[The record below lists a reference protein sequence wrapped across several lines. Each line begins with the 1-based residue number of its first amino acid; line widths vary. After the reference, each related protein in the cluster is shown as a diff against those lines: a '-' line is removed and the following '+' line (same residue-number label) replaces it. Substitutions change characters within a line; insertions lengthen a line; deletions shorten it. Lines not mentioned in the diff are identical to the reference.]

1 MKLLAIDGNSILNR
15 SFYGVKLLSAKNGT
29 YTNALVGFLN
39 ILLKMIHEITPDE
52 IVVAFDL
59 HAPTFRHKMYADYKG
74 TRKGMPEE
82 LQQQMPLAK
91 KIITMLGYSVLEL
104 EGYEADD
111 IVGTLSRL
119 CCNSGNECVIA
130 SGDRDCLQLITDCVT
145 VRLATTRESIH
156 YTPERYREEYGIN
169 PIQLIDVKALMGDSS
184 DNIPGV
190 KGIGEK
196 SAYSLVS
203 KYGSLETIYEKLDE
217 LEVTPRVKKLLAE
230 GKESAFMSK
239 KLATIFLEVPIP
251 RNLDDYQTKPV
262 DNNGLCSLFNS
273 LEMYSF
279 IEKFGLQ
286 EADAASIEQSSDSQ
300 PSLEVIKNP
309 EYQTVRKGL
318 SHSKTLDFLVLFEKD
333 SIAGLQIYSAPTIY
347 AFDVNAEQAL
357 IELILPSQL
366 PKRTNDVKRL
376 YRYLLQKSLELNGV
390 VFDLMIAAYLL
401 DAAGRSYEI
410 SLLAKKYEIPL
421 AAVSEEYQ
429 AIAYLPALCDALH
442 KELSVT
448 GMLQLMNEIE
458 MPLSLVLASMEKE
471 GFEVDVKGVKRFG
484 DALHTQIELIKST
497 MFEMIGYSF
506 NPNSTNDLKEI
517 LFVKLGLTPK
527 KKTKNGYST
536 DAETLESIQHEHDF
550 VPLLLEYRKLTK
562 LYSTY
567 VTGLL
572 KVVDKNNRV
581 HSTFKQTETRTGR
594 ISSTEPNMQNIP
606 TRTELGREMRKFFIA
621 KDGYTLVDADY
632 SQIELRILAHLSN
645 DKRMIDAFNH
655 NADIHAITASEV
667 FNVPLE
673 LVTPEMR
680 TRAKA
685 INFGIVYGIGAFSLS
700 QDIGVTVAQASHYIN
715 DYLTTYNG
723 VDQFMKHTVESSKQ
737 TGYATTMFG
746 RRRILDELRSHNKNI
761 RNFGERAAMN
771 APIQGSAADIIKIAM
786 IKVYQRLKK
795 EHIDGKLILQVHDE
809 LILEVAEKD
818 AEHAKQLL
826 KEEMEHAAELKVTLT
841 VDVSSGKTWYD
852 AKE

>member
-15 SFYGVKLLSAKNGT
+15 SFYGVKLLSNKNGI

-39 ILLKMIHEITPDE
+39 ILLKMIHDLQPDE

-82 LQQQMPLAK
+82 LREQMPIAK
-91 KIITMLGYSVLEL
+91 QIITMLGYSVLEL

-111 IVGTLSRL
+111 IVGTLSRI
-119 CCNSGNECVIA
+119 CCDTGNECVIA

-145 VRLATTRESIH
+145 VRLATTKEAIS
-156 YTPERYREEYGIN
+156 YTPQRYREEYGIE

-196 SAYSLVS
+196 TAYSLIS
-203 KYGSLETIYEKLDE
+203 RYESLEAIYDQLEE
-217 LEVTPRVKKLLAE
+217 LEVTPRIKKLLAE
-230 GKESAFMSK
+230 GKESAFLSK
-239 KLATIFLEVPIP
+239 DLATIRLDIPISHD
-251 RNLDDYQTKPV
+251 LASYEKKAV
-262 DNNGLCSLFNS
+262 DHVGLCGLFNR

-279 IEKFGLQ
+279 IQKFQLQ
-286 EADAASIEQSSDSQ
+286 ETDEGMTEQISKSQTGMQLSKNPDYQQVIEQLNQ
-300 PSLEVIKNP
+300 
-309 EYQTVRKGL
+309 QT
-318 SHSKTLDFLVLFEKD
+318 TLDFLVVFDQETI
-333 SIAGLQIYSAPTIY
+333 SSLQICTDTTIY
-347 AFDVNAEQAL
+347 VFDSNIEQAFRQ
-357 IELILPSQL
+357 LILSSSL

-376 YRYLLQKSLELNGV
+376 YRYLLPLGIELEGV
-390 VFDLMIAAYLL
+390 IFDVMIAAYLL

-410 SLLAKKYEIPL
+410 SLLAKKYEVSPI
-421 AAVSEEYQ
+421 AVAEEYQ
-429 AIAYLPALCDALH
+429 DIAYLPELCDKLH
-442 KELSVT
+442 KELAAV
-448 GMLQLMNEIE
+448 GMLSLMSEIE
-458 MPLSLVLASMEKE
+458 MPLSLVLASMETE
-471 GFEVDVKGVKRFG
+471 GFAVDVEGVNRFG
-484 DALHTQIELIKST
+484 SALHSQIEQIKT
-497 MFEMIGYSF
+497 AMFEMIGYTF
-506 NPNSTNDLKEI
+506 NPNSTNDLKQI
-517 LFVKLGLTPK
+517 LFVHLGLTPK
-527 KKTKNGYST
+527 KKTKSGYST
-536 DAETLESIQHEHDF
+536 DAETLESIKHEHEF

-572 KVVDKNNRV
+572 KLVDSNHRV

-606 TRTELGREMRKFFIA
+606 TRTDLGREMRKFFIA
-621 KDGYTLVDADY
+621 KEGYYLIDADY
-632 SQIELRILAHLSN
+632 SQIELRILAHLS
-645 DKRMIDAFNH
+645 DDQRMIDAFNH
-655 NADIHAITASEV
+655 DADIHSTTASEV

-673 LVTPEMR
+673 MVTSEMR

-715 DYLTTYNG
+715 DYLSTYHG
-723 VDQFMKHTVESSKQ
+723 VDTFMKHTVETAKQ
-737 TGYATTMFG
+737 NGYVSTMFG
-746 RRRILDELRSHNKNI
+746 RRRILDELKSHNKNI

-786 IKVYQRLKK
+786 IKVYQRMKK
-795 EHIDGKLILQVHDE
+795 EKIDGKLILQVHDE

-818 AEHAKQLL
+818 ADRAKELL
-826 KEEMEHAAELKVTLT
+826 KEEMERAAELKVKLT
-841 VDVSSGKTWYD
+841 VDVSVGKTWYD